1 MKALEQR
8 DSFGVL
14 QEGLLAA
21 EEPEGPFRTPACG
34 IFSNVGV
41 DITMGGEDLV
51 NEGSGMFLTSFLIP
65 LK

>member
-21 EEPEGPFRTPACG
+21 EESECPFRTSVCG
-34 IFSNVGV
+34 NFSNVGV
-41 DITMGGEDLV
+41 DIIMSGEDLV
-51 NEGSGMFLTSFLIP
+51 NEDSGMFLTSF
-65 LK
+65 